1 MSGPLI
7 NGPNVVRL
15 LSEKATGV
23 MVMVDTV
30 LNSTE
35 KGKIRSK
42 IANIL
47 NLIAWTHR
55 RTASKEQCSEYTKKN
70 SCSIWGCAKWY
81 NT

>member
-42 IANIL
+42 IANFL
-47 NLIAWTHR
+47 NLIA
-55 RTASKEQCSEYTKKN
+55 
-70 SCSIWGCAKWY
+70 
-81 NT
+81 